1 MMILSFLLFFLMFYV
16 LDDIMVETFEWEG
29 VYFLIHFLHNLM
41 ISFWTFPNVVRVL
54 TSNEKDCDIV
64 PFVIPMVYGLHAYHI
79 VAYMEYMRLDD
90 WIHHIVS
97 MGIAVPL
104 TIFYFTNLNI
114 LGMCF
119 FFTTG
124 IPGGLNYF
132 NLFLLKNWPGYDK
145 RVQQKINVFLQ
156 SWVRC
161 PGIIMT
167 CGFILQNIFSNP
179 QQSTFKIWMGL
190 LITSILFWNGV
201 YFQNLVLFHSVKTT

>member
-1 MMILSFLLFFLMFYV
+1 MMILSFLLFFLMFYI

-190 LITSILFWNGV
+190 LRFTM
-201 YFQNLVLFHSVKTT
+201 T